1 MLRLLTDE
9 NFNHRIVRGLLRR
22 TPNLDLLSVRD
33 VGLSG
38 QPDPLILNWA
48 AQNNRTL
55 LTHDKKTMTK
65 YADLLL
71 LRGEPMAGI
80 IFVPK
85 SLPIG
90 RVIDDLQIVIECCLQ
105 FEMHNRTE
113 HLPL

>member
-9 NFNHRIVRGLLRR
+9 NFNQRIVRGLLRR

-55 LTHDKKTMTK
+55 LTHDKKNMTK

-105 FEMHNRTE
+105 FEMH
-113 HLPL
+113 